1 MPRRINSHKGHDG
14 SDQAGVSSLFV
25 KILVLCVFVSPYFI
39 LHLQIQNND
48 WWSSASMATTA
59 GDAAAPTTIT
69 TTTAT
74 TDDYDPNRLCEQN
87 PYAQS
92 LAVPLSNYS
101 EEMRTWLENKIQ
113 IERDLNHEYVTSF
126 YFEYQYVIVV
136 FTNTS

>member
-1 MPRRINSHKGHDG
+1 MPRRINSHKGRDG

-48 WWSSASMATTA
+48 WWSAVSMATTA
-59 GDAAAPTTIT
+59 DDAAA

-74 TDDYDPNRLCEQN
+74 TGDYDPNRLCEQN

-113 IERDLNHEYVTSF
+113 IERDLNHEYVASF

>member
-1 MPRRINSHKGHDG
+1 MPRRINSHKGRDG
-14 SDQAGVSSLFV
+14 SDQADVSSLFV

-48 WWSSASMATTA
+48 WWSSAALSMAITA
-59 GDAAAPTTIT
+59 DDAAATTI
-69 TTTAT
+69 AT

-87 PYAQS
+87 PYAPS

-113 IERDLNHEYVTSF
+113 IERDLNHEYVVSF